1 MKNFRILALTV
12 AVVFAC
18 TGLAV
23 AGSFGPSGSGI
34 NWSSGGGTTVW
45 DLLDPSNGFF
55 NGHNEIDPDD
65 GYNFQGPWDYTAIA
79 YEAGHN
85 NVVRAGTPIN
95 DQMDYQFSNNDVTGS
110 DPEYLAFGDW
120 DRVVFGDDNEGNP
133 PSDNLRFKDASDDA
147 PKPLLDPYPN
157 TLWPGQN
164 TKQYLKLF
172 ELTEDSNELDWL
184 GDMILG
190 KGTMIVGFND
200 NFSGGDSDFDDIIV
214 AMKPVPEPGTI
225 LLLGAGL
232 MGLAGLRRK
241 MKK

>member
-12 AVVFAC
+12 AVVFSF

-23 AGSFGPSGSGI
+23 AGSFGMDGI
-34 NWSSGGGTTVW
+34 TDIW
-45 DLLDPSNGFF
+45 DFLDTNF
-55 NGHNEIDPDD
+55 NGYNEIDPDD

-79 YEAGHN
+79 YEAGNN

-95 DQMDYQFSNNDVTGS
+95 NQMDYQFSNDDVDGT
-110 DPEYLAFGDW
+110 DPEYLAFGEW

-157 TLWPGQN
+157 NLWPGQD
-164 TKQYLKLF
+164 TEEYLKLF
-172 ELTEDSNELDWL
+172 QLTADSNKLDWL
-184 GDMILG
+184 GDMVLG
-190 KGTMIVGFND
+190 EGTIIVGFND
-200 NFSGGDSDFDDIIV
+200 NLDGGDNDFDDIVV